1 MPVMLV
7 VSIVLVVLVVL
18 VAPVV
23 PQPGIGGGLTFA
35 GL

>member
-7 VSIVLVVLVVL
+7 VSIVLVVL

>member
-7 VSIVLVVLVVL
+7 VSIVLVVLVV
-18 VAPVV
+18 